1 MQSFIKRVEVKGN
14 NYCLNNGF
22 NKLVDCMLVSDSLSE
37 SVDTA
42 KINISNKG
50 ESNLN
55 NTAPSYTYVE
65 QLTENA
71 ENIYSIAS
79 SYKYYFSKTY
89 EFDAKTGTFALTGDI
104 IVDYLSDDY
113 VGYWT
118 GGITDVSSKNLSKIY
133 FIKNVVIA
141 SDISTITTG
150 DMRTYKIASSIR
162 SEVGLYKTV
171 DNCGD
176 VYYYRG
182 DVQNNNVYF
191 GGFYWKIIRTNGDG
205 SIEHPYELTLSK

>member
-1 MQSFIKRVEVKGN
+1 MQSFIKRVN

-50 ESNLN
+50 EPNLI

-113 VGYWT
+113 VGYWI

-171 DNCGD
+171 DNYGD